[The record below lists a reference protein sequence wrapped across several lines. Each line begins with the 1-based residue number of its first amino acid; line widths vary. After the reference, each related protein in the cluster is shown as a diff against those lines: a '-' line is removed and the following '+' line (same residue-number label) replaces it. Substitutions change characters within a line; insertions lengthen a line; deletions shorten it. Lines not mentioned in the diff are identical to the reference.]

1 MRDRSWQTFS
11 ASCILLICESQ
22 IGATLVTTARPTI
35 YVSRLLPDPVMA
47 IVRERFQLVHDPH
60 DALPTPPLLREG
72 LCRADMAI
80 VTLGDRID
88 SETIQAATR
97 LKILANYAVGY
108 NNIDLAAARQRGLIV
123 TNTPDVLTDA
133 TADLTWALILAT
145 ARRIVEGDALVRS
158 AQWTG
163 WSPTQLLG
171 TEVTG
176 KTLGIIGMGRIGQA
190 VAQRAV
196 GFRMPVRYHTS
207 QLKAI
212 SSLPREWEYRSLRN
226 LLAEVDFATM
236 HVPLTPATHH
246 LIGMRELAWMRPTA
260 FIINTAR
267 GPIVDEAALVDA
279 LKRRIIAG
287 AGLDVYEQE
296 PAIHPALAQLKQV
309 VLLPHLGS
317 ATLQARV
324 QMGLVCLENIQAVL
338 EGRPAPNQIR

>member
-1 MRDRSWQTFS
+1 
-11 ASCILLICESQ
+11 
-22 IGATLVTTARPTI
+22 
-35 YVSRLLPDPVMA
+35 MA
-47 IVRERFQLVHDPH
+47 IVRERFRLVQEPLDE
-60 DALPTPPLLREG
+60 LPTPSALRDG
-72 LCRADMAI
+72 LYQADAAI

-88 SETIQAATR
+88 AETIQAATK

-133 TADLTWALILAT
+133 TADLTWALILVT

-158 AQWTG
+158 GQWTG

-171 TEVTG
+171 AEVSG

-196 GFRMPVRYHTS
+196 GFRMAVRYH
-207 QLKAI
+207 ARHAMAA
-212 SSLPREWEYRSLRN
+212 SSLSSEWESRSLQD
-226 LLAEVDFATM
+226 LLREADIVTI

-246 LIGMRELAWMRPTA
+246 LIGARELAWMKPTA
-260 FIINTAR
+260 FLINTAR
-267 GPIVDEAALVDA
+267 GPIVDENALVEA
-279 LKRRIIAG
+279 LKRGTIAG

-296 PAIHPALAQLKQV
+296 PAVHPALSQLKQV

-317 ATLQARV
+317 ATLHARV
-324 QMGLVCLENIQAVL
+324 QMGLVCLKNIEAVL
-338 EGRPAPNQIR
+338 EGLPAQNPVQ

>member
-1 MRDRSWQTFS
+1 MTDT
-11 ASCILLICESQ
+11 
-22 IGATLVTTARPTI
+22 RPTL
-35 YVSRLLPDPVMA
+35 YLSRLLPDPIMA
-47 IVRERFQLVHDPH
+47 IVRERFQLAQEPLDV
-60 DALPTPPLLREG
+60 LPAPSALREG
-72 LCRADMAI
+72 LCRADAAI

-88 SETIQAATR
+88 AEIIHAAAR

-158 AQWTG
+158 SQWTG

-196 GFRMPVRYHTS
+196 GFRMPVRYHTR
-207 QLKAI
+207 QPLAT
-212 SSLPREWEYRSLRN
+212 SSLSREWEYRSLHDI
-226 LLAEVDFATM
+226 LGESDVVTI

-246 LIGMRELAWMRPTA
+246 LIGTRELAWMRPTA
-260 FIINTAR
+260 FVINTAR
-267 GPIVDEAALVDA
+267 GPIVDEAALV
-279 LKRRIIAG
+279 
-287 AGLDVYEQE
+287 
-296 PAIHPALAQLKQV
+296 
-309 VLLPHLGS
+309 
-317 ATLQARV
+317 
-324 QMGLVCLENIQAVL
+324 
-338 EGRPAPNQIR
+338 